1 MRIYPI
7 LFCEEALFK
16 REKKFEDKVLVDL
29 AQILPLA
36 AKPARRGEESPK
48 RAFSG
53 STLTKMLCMLRQPLA
68 NFATVKFGLNMDGA
82 WIDMTKRK
90 LAVPNDFIRQVFA
103 DFSKAEDFEIIPFKE
118 KQS

>member
-1 MRIYPI
+1 
-7 LFCEEALFK
+7 
-16 REKKFEDKVLVDL
+16 
-29 AQILPLA
+29 
-36 AKPARRGEESPK
+36 
-48 RAFSG
+48 
-53 STLTKMLCMLRQPLA
+53 
-68 NFATVKFGLNMDGA
+68 MDGA

>member
-1 MRIYPI
+1 MHV
-7 LFCEEALFK
+7 A
-16 REKKFEDKVLVDL
+16 
-29 AQILPLA
+29 
-36 AKPARRGEESPK
+36 
-48 RAFSG
+48 
-53 STLTKMLCMLRQPLA
+53 STAC
-68 NFATVKFGLNMDGA
+68 NFATAKFGLNMDGA